1 MLEDASNAEAEQ
13 HINALT
19 TNIREAFKQAEAMLS
34 AIKVVE
40 GTTQGRVGKN
50 ARRQLAI
57 RLQGKLSQFRKM
69 QKSYLERLEQ
79 KGSEQKGGGGGAG
92 GGGFMDEAGGDDGGG
107 GSAGDALASIDMMLD
122 ETSLLE
128 EVAREREV
136 EILKIVKE
144 IQEVRRYSRQG
155 DTGGQGVAE
164 QGRASPS
171 KAERGTL
178 AAVWRAA
185 AAPECLSAARFLCRS
200 VPALAFLAARS
211 PVSGRVLV
219 VALLPTADYH
229 LPLTTVVVG
238 RSVRCSR
245 TWASSWT
252 SKGR

>member
-79 KGSEQKGGGGGAG
+79 KGSEQKGGGGG
-92 GGGFMDEAGGDDGGG
+92 
-107 GSAGDALASIDMMLD
+107 SAGDALASIDMMLD

-144 IQEVRRYSRQG
+144 IQEVRRYRRQG

-164 QGRASPS
+164 QGRARCTGRCV
-171 KAERGTL
+171 ARCCG
-178 AAVWRAA
+178 ARV
-185 AAPECLSAARFLCRS
+185 PECRA
-200 VPALAFLAARS
+200 
-211 PVSGRVLV
+211 VLV
-219 VALLPTADYH
+219 PLSPGAGISRRSLTRVKSCAGCGAVAY
-229 LPLTTVVVG
+229 
-238 RSVRCSR
+238 R
-245 TWASSWT
+245 
-252 SKGR
+252 

>member
-144 IQEVRRYSRQG
+144 IQEVRRYRRQG

-164 QGRASPS
+164 QGRARCTGRCV
-171 KAERGTL
+171 ARCCG
-178 AAVWRAA
+178 ARV
-185 AAPECLSAARFLCRS
+185 PECRA
-200 VPALAFLAARS
+200 
-211 PVSGRVLV
+211 VLV
-219 VALLPTADYH
+219 PLSPGAGISRRSLTRVKSCAGCGAVAY
-229 LPLTTVVVG
+229 
-238 RSVRCSR
+238 R
-245 TWASSWT
+245 
-252 SKGR
+252 